1 MIRNFRHR
9 GLKRLFEK
17 DDAARLPPEDVD
29 RISRILARLNEAVD
43 VQNMDLPG
51 FHLHPLK
58 GNHKGFWSVTVRGNW
73 RVIFRFAEGQALD
86 VDYIDYHR

>member
-17 DDAARLPPEDVD
+17 DDSARLPPEDVD
-29 RISRILARLNEAVD
+29 RIRRILARLNEAVD

-58 GNHKGFWSVTVRGNW
+58 GNYKGFWSVTVRGNW
-73 RVIFRFAEGQALD
+73 RVIFRFGEGQALD
-86 VDYIDYHR
+86 VDYIDYH

>member
-17 DDAARLPPEDVD
+17 DDSARLPPEDVD

-58 GNHKGFWSVTVRGNW
+58 GNYKGFWSVTVRGNW
-73 RVIFRFAEGQALD
+73 RVIFRFEDGQALD
-86 VDYIDYHR
+86 VDYIDYH

>member
-17 DDAARLPPEDVD
+17 DDSARLPPEDVD
-29 RISRILARLNEAVD
+29 KISRILARLNEAVD

-58 GNHKGFWSVTVRGNW
+58 GNYKGFWSVTVRGNW

-86 VDYIDYHR
+86 VDYIDYH

>member
-17 DDAARLPPEDVD
+17 DDSARLPPEDVD

-58 GNHKGFWSVTVRGNW
+58 GNYKGFWSVTVRGNW
-73 RVIFRFAEGQALD
+73 RVIFRFEDGQALD